1 MITFELTGWRAAF
14 LLAFTFIG
22 MLDVAVAIGYGIHL
36 GIKHFM

>member
-1 MITFELTGWRAAF
+1 MITFELSGWRAAF

-22 MLDVAVAIGYGIHL
+22 MVDAVVGIGYGIHL